1 MTGVRAGFDLV
12 ALQAGAA
19 EIGHAGGLFSQASG
33 QVGGTPRAAAPLNA
47 DELLDRLLTAVSGAL
62 GRAARE
68 LDSVGASLSTTVA
81 SYENAEKVL
90 ANWNVPGA
98 GGTRR

>member
-1 MTGVRAGFDLV
+1 MTRVGFDLG
-12 ALQAGAA
+12 ALQAGSA
-19 EIGHAGGLFSQASG
+19 EIGHASGMFSRASG

-68 LDSVGASLSTTVA
+68 LDGVGAALSSTTA

-90 ANWNVPGA
+90 ANWNVPGG

>member
-1 MTGVRAGFDLV
+1 MTRVGFDLG

-19 EIGHAGGLFSQASG
+19 EIGHAGSLFGQASG
-33 QVGGTPRAAAPLNA
+33 QVSGTPRAAAPLNA

-68 LDSVGASLSTTVA
+68 LDGVGVGLSSTAA
-81 SYENAEKVL
+81 SYEDAEKVL
-90 ANWNVPGA
+90 ANWNVPGG

>member
-1 MTGVRAGFDLV
+1 MTRVGFDV
-12 ALQAGAA
+12 SALQAGGA
-19 EIGHAGGLFSQASG
+19 EIGYAAGLFGQASG

-68 LDSVGASLSTTVA
+68 LDGIGAGLSGTAA
-81 SYENAEKVL
+81 SYDNAEKVL
-90 ANWNVPGA
+90 ANWNVPGG

>member
-1 MTGVRAGFDLV
+1 MTEVRAGFDIG

-19 EIGHAGGLFSQASG
+19 EIRHASGLFGQASG
-33 QVGGTPRAAAPLNA
+33 QVGGTPRAEAPLNA

-68 LDSVGASLSTTVA
+68 LGGVGAGLSSTAA
-81 SYENAEKVL
+81 SYEDAEKVL
-90 ANWNVPGA
+90 ANWNVPGG
-98 GGTRR
+98 GGTRL